1 MSYVARLNEMD
12 SLGQRIKRLRLQANL
27 NKAALARKVGVS
39 DVTISYWES
48 GAIKQIGHER
58 LVALADALGCSLG
71 QLLEGDAKLTPTPL
85 YLRGQPPVPWLD
97 SNANQF
103 TLSNEILAGVD
114 WQGECYLVTP
124 APGERFDHLDSGDL
138 AAFGPTESC
147 DQPGHYL
154 IEGAGGLYIGQ
165 LEYGESGELL
175 CRGGKDATAAPAPL
189 ETTERVVGRLL
200 ARWRKD
206 IA

>member
-1 MSYVARLNEMD
+1 MD
-12 SLGQRIKRLRLQANL
+12 SLGNRIKSLRVQANL

-71 QLLEGDAKLTPTPL
+71 QLLEGETQTTPSPL
-85 YLRGQPPVPWLD
+85 FLRCKPPAPWQAP
-97 SNANQF
+97 NANRF
-103 TLSNEILAGVD
+103 TLFKEDFASVK

-124 APGERFDHLDSGDL
+124 APGERFDYLESGDL

-147 DQPGHYL
+147 DQPGRYL

-165 LEYGESGELL
+165 LEHGESGELL
-175 CRGGKDATAAPAPL
+175 CRNGHEPSALPAPL
-189 ETTERVVGRLL
+189 DASERVVGRLL
-200 ARWRKD
+200 ARWRMES
-206 IA
+206 A

>member
-1 MSYVARLNEMD
+1 MD
-12 SLGQRIKRLRLQANL
+12 SLGTRIKNLRLQASL

-58 LVALADALGCSLG
+58 LVALADALGCTLA
-71 QLLEGDAKLTPTPL
+71 QLLEGEVKLTPAPL

-97 SNANQF
+97 PNANRF
-103 TLSNEILAGVD
+103 TLSNDILAGVD

-124 APGERFDHLDSGDL
+124 APGERFDYLDSGDL

-147 DQPGHYL
+147 DQPGRYL
-154 IEGAGGLYIGQ
+154 IEGDGGLYIGQ

-175 CRGGKDATAAPAPL
+175 FSSGTDSSVLPMPL
-189 ETTERVVGRLL
+189 QSTERVVGRLL

-206 IA
+206 SA

>member
-1 MSYVARLNEMD
+1 MD
-12 SLGQRIKRLRLQANL
+12 SLGERIKHLRLEASL

-58 LVALADALGCSLG
+58 LVALADALGCSLAR
-71 QLLEGDAKLTPTPL
+71 LLESDARLTPTPL
-85 YLRGQPPVPWLD
+85 YLRGQPPVPWLEP
-97 SNANQF
+97 NANRF
-103 TLSNEILAGVD
+103 TLSNELLAGVD

-124 APGERFDHLDSGDL
+124 APGERFNYLDSGDL

-147 DQPGHYL
+147 DQPGRYL

-165 LEYGESGELL
+165 LEHGESGELL
-175 CRGGKDATAAPAPL
+175 FSSDKDDTAVPTPL
-189 ETTERVVGRLL
+189 EATERVVGRLL